1 MEPKDLKNSNDELK
15 ITPQEPESVE
25 EQNALHEPETNTSAE
40 EQTNEPDIQEV
51 VNEEKTAEV
60 SQEETEK
67 IVSEKVSAEPEKTD
81 IVTEVPEKE
90 PEETVSEKAEPIS
103 EETVTET
110 EAIVSEEKPAT
121 EAETG
126 VSKEKSETETVVTE
140 PEPVVSEEKTETEPV
155 TSDEKPVVESEPVVS
170 EEKPVT
176 ETEEPAEESQKGEKP
191 VHEKVDYSGKTE
203 VELINI
209 LRSLIESDG
218 NYEEIKE
225 EVDDIKFAFYK
236 LHHTS
241 VEKQKKEFYAEHD
254 KDEEFVPEENIYEND
269 LKNLLEELRQ
279 LKIEHNKK
287 LEEDKET
294 NLELKYQ
301 IIEEIKALI
310 NKKESINK
318 TFQEFRDLQN
328 RWREIGLVPQSKLKD
343 LWDTYHHHVENFYDY
358 IKINKELRDL
368 DLKKNM
374 EAKIGLCEKT
384 EELLVEPSIIKAFNI
399 LQKYHEQWREIGP
412 VPRDKKDELWERFKA
427 VTSKINKKHQEFFE
441 ERKTE
446 QKSNF
451 EAKIRLCEKV
461 EEILASERTSHKDWD
476 EKSKELIELQK
487 VWRTIGFAPRK
498 DNNRIYER
506 FRKAC
511 DQFFN
516 EKREFYT
523 QNKELQLNNLQL
535 KTDLCVQAESLKD
548 STDWKKTTDE
558 FIEIQR
564 KWKEIGPVP
573 RKQSDAIWKRFRAAC
588 DYFFD
593 QKSKHFSSIDSEQV
607 ENLKLKQGLIDE
619 VKAYQLSGDESE
631 DLDRMKDFQR
641 RFTEIGHVPFKDK
654 DRIQNEFRDAI
665 NVHFDNLRIDE
676 KKRNLLKFRT
686 KVSNLT
692 SSNKGYGKMRFE
704 REKYMTK
711 LKQLESD
718 LALLDNNIG
727 FFADTKNA
735 KSLIGDVN
743 QKIASTKE
751 KIEFLKEKIRIIDA
765 MEEED
770 E

>member
-15 ITPQEPESVE
+15 ITPQEPKSVEIQDAQPETEEIQNVE
-25 EQNALHEPETNTSAE
+25 EQITEPEVTEEVLEETKVPVSEEEVSIDIDAEVEVVEKLVEEETAEPTTEELTS
-40 EQTNEPDIQEV
+40 EPEAVIQETIDDGV
-51 VNEEKTAEV
+51 LSEEKALEEEPVLNEETK
-60 SQEETEK
+60 
-67 IVSEKVSAEPEKTD
+67 AEPKKVITEPVREKTD
-81 IVTEVPEKE
+81 
-90 PEETVSEKAEPIS
+90 
-103 EETVTET
+103 
-110 EAIVSEEKPAT
+110 
-121 EAETG
+121 
-126 VSKEKSETETVVTE
+126 
-140 PEPVVSEEKTETEPV
+140 
-155 TSDEKPVVESEPVVS
+155 
-170 EEKPVT
+170 
-176 ETEEPAEESQKGEKP
+176 
-191 VHEKVDYSGKTE
+191 YSGMTE
-203 VELINI
+203 VELINA
-209 LRSLIESDG
+209 LRELVDG
-218 NYEEIKE
+218 QNDYDEIKE
-225 EVDDIKFAFYK
+225 DVDNIKFAFYK
-236 LHHTS
+236 IQFAEI
-241 VEKQKKEFYAEHD
+241 EKQKKAFYAEHD
-254 KDEEFVPEENIYEND
+254 KDEEFVPEENVYEND
-269 LKNLLEELRQ
+269 LKNLVEGLRH

-287 LEEDKET
+287 IEEEKES

-310 NKKESINK
+310 NNKESINK
-318 TFQEFRDLQN
+318 TFHDFRELQN

-374 EAKIGLCEKT
+374 EAKIEICEKA
-384 EELLVEPSIIKAFNI
+384 EELLVESSIIKAFNI

-427 VTSKINKKHQEFFE
+427 VTSKINKKHQDFFE
-441 ERKTE
+441 DRKSE
-446 QKSNF
+446 QKTNLD
-451 EAKIRLCEKV
+451 AKTALCEKA
-461 EEILASERTSHKDWD
+461 EEICASELVTHKDWD
-476 EKSKELIELQK
+476 DKSRELIELQK

-516 EKREFYT
+516 EKREFYS
-523 QNKELQLNNLQL
+523 QNKEVQVNNLQM
-535 KTDLCVQAESLKD
+535 KSDLCVQAESLKD

-558 FIEIQR
+558 FIEIQK

-573 RKQSDAIWKRFRAAC
+573 RKQSDIVWKRFRMAC

-593 QKSKHFSSIDSEQV
+593 QKSKHFSSVDTEQV
-607 ENLKLKQGLIDE
+607 DNLKMKQDLIDE
-619 VKAYQLSGDESE
+619 VKAYKLTGDESE

-654 DRIQNEFRDAI
+654 DKIQNDFRDAI
-665 NVHFDNLRIDE
+665 NIHFDNLRIDE

-692 SSNKGYGKMRFE
+692 TNNRGYGKMRFE
-704 REKYMTK
+704 REKYMAK
-711 LKQLESD
+711 LKQLETD

-727 FFADTKNA
+727 FFANTKNA

-765 MEEED
+765 TED
-770 E
+770 DDE

>member
-1 MEPKDLKNSNDELK
+1 MEPKDLKNSNEELK
-15 ITPQEPESVE
+15 ITPQEPESAITQNAQPETEEIQNVE
-25 EQNALHEPETNTSAE
+25 EQAIEPVATEESESKPEEVSEELAEETASSPSEEVVSEITEPEIADAE
-40 EQTNEPDIQEV
+40 KVIE
-51 VNEEKTAEV
+51 
-60 SQEETEK
+60 EET
-67 IVSEKVSAEPEKTD
+67 
-81 IVTEVPEKE
+81 
-90 PEETVSEKAEPIS
+90 
-103 EETVTET
+103 ETVTEEIT
-110 EAIVSEEKPAT
+110 PEP
-121 EAETG
+121 
-126 VSKEKSETETVVTE
+126 ETVA
-140 PEPVVSEEKTETEPV
+140 EEVAEDPV
-155 TSDEKPVVESEPVVS
+155 TSKEPAKAEESVQETNETKKP
-170 EEKPVT
+170 EEKPVR
-176 ETEEPAEESQKGEKP
+176 
-191 VHEKVDYSGKTE
+191 EKVDYSGMTE
-203 VELINI
+203 VELINA
-209 LRSLIESDG
+209 LRDLVEGQND
-218 NYEEIKE
+218 YEEIKE
-225 EVDDIKFAFYK
+225 DVDNIKFAFYK
-236 LHHTS
+236 IQNTQI
-241 VEKQKKEFYAEHD
+241 EKQKKAFYAEHD
-254 KDEEFVPEENIYEND
+254 KDEEFVPEENVYEND
-269 LKNLLEELRQ
+269 LKNLVESLRH

-287 LEEDKET
+287 LEEEKEV

-310 NKKESINK
+310 NNKESINK
-318 TFQEFRDLQN
+318 TFHEFRELQN

-343 LWDTYHHHVENFYDY
+343 LWETYHHHVENFYDY

-374 EAKIGLCEKT
+374 EAKIEICEKA

-427 VTSKINKKHQEFFE
+427 ATSKINKKHQDFFE
-441 ERKTE
+441 DRKSE
-446 QKSNF
+446 QKTNLD
-451 EAKIRLCEKV
+451 AKTALCEKA
-461 EEILASERTSHKDWD
+461 EEICSSEMLTHKDWD
-476 EKSKELIELQK
+476 DKSRELIELQK

-516 EKREFYT
+516 EKREFYS
-523 QNKELQLNNLQL
+523 QNKEVQINNLQM

-558 FIEIQR
+558 FIEIQK

-573 RKQSDAIWKRFRAAC
+573 RKQSDLIWKRFRSAC

-593 QKSKHFSSIDSEQV
+593 QKSKHFSSIDTEQV
-607 ENLKLKQGLIDE
+607 DNLKMKQDLIDE
-619 VKAYQLSGDESE
+619 VKAYKLTGDESE

-654 DRIQNEFRDAI
+654 DKIQNDFRDAI
-665 NVHFDNLRIDE
+665 NIHFDNLRIDE

-692 SSNKGYGKMRFE
+692 SNTRGVGKMRFE
-704 REKYMTK
+704 REKYMAK
-711 LKQLESD
+711 LKQLETD

-727 FFADTKNA
+727 FFANTKNA

-765 MEEED
+765 TEEED

>member
-15 ITPQEPESVE
+15 ITPQEPKSVEIQDAQPETEEIQNVEEQITEPEVTEEVLEETKVPVSEEEVSIDIDAEVEVVEKSVE
-25 EQNALHEPETNTSAE
+25 EE
-40 EQTNEPDIQEV
+40 
-51 VNEEKTAEV
+51 TAEPTT
-60 SQEETEK
+60 EELT
-67 IVSEKVSAEPEKTD
+67 AEPEAVIQETIDDGVLSEGKAL
-81 IVTEVPEKE
+81 EEE
-90 PEETVSEKAEPIS
+90 PVLNEETKAEPKKVI
-103 EETVTET
+103 
-110 EAIVSEEKPAT
+110 
-121 EAETG
+121 
-126 VSKEKSETETVVTE
+126 
-140 PEPVVSEEKTETEPV
+140 TEPV
-155 TSDEKPVVESEPVVS
+155 REK
-170 EEKPVT
+170 T
-176 ETEEPAEESQKGEKP
+176 
-191 VHEKVDYSGKTE
+191 DYSGMTE
-203 VELINI
+203 VELINA
-209 LRSLIESDG
+209 LRELVEGQND
-218 NYEEIKE
+218 YDEIKE
-225 EVDDIKFAFYK
+225 DVDNIKFAFYK
-236 LHHTS
+236 IQFAEI
-241 VEKQKKEFYAEHD
+241 EKQKKAFYAEHD
-254 KDEEFVPEENIYEND
+254 KDEEFVPEENVYEND
-269 LKNLLEELRQ
+269 LKNLVEGLRH

-287 LEEDKET
+287 IEEEKES

-310 NKKESINK
+310 NNKESINK
-318 TFQEFRDLQN
+318 TFHDFRELQN

-374 EAKIGLCEKT
+374 EAKIEICEKA
-384 EELLVEPSIIKAFNI
+384 EELLVESSIIKAFNI

-427 VTSKINKKHQEFFE
+427 VTSKINKKHQDFFE
-441 ERKTE
+441 DRKSE
-446 QKSNF
+446 QKTNLD
-451 EAKIRLCEKV
+451 AKTALCEKA
-461 EEILASERTSHKDWD
+461 EEICASELVTHKDWD
-476 EKSKELIELQK
+476 DKSRELIELQK

-516 EKREFYT
+516 DKREFYS
-523 QNKELQLNNLQL
+523 QNKEVQVNNLQM
-535 KTDLCVQAESLKD
+535 KSDLCVQAESLKD

-558 FIEIQR
+558 FIEIQK

-573 RKQSDAIWKRFRAAC
+573 RKQSDIVWKRFRMAC

-593 QKSKHFSSIDSEQV
+593 QKSKHFSSVDTDQV
-607 ENLKLKQGLIDE
+607 DNLKMKQDLIDE
-619 VKAYQLSGDESE
+619 VKAYKLTGDESE

-654 DRIQNEFRDAI
+654 DKIQNDFRDAVNI
-665 NVHFDNLRIDE
+665 HFDNLRIDE

-692 SSNKGYGKMRFE
+692 TNNRGYGKMRFE
-704 REKYMTK
+704 REKYMAK
-711 LKQLESD
+711 LKQLETD

-727 FFADTKNA
+727 FFANTKNA

-765 MEEED
+765 TED
-770 E
+770 DDE